1 MFLGN
6 GLQVALL
13 EQGGHARRPASL
25 SHPVLLGLWI
35 PFQIY
40 QTVAFF
46 KKSLSP
52 PLCTAC
58 QLQSGAVGIHSFGK
72 PDHGKK
78 EELPSLKE
86 SPLNYPQ
93 PWHLPHLQLRLYL
106 WDRIFTLTFFPS
118 KCRRGMSFF
127 PGTVLFGRLAML
139 TCDFYYAVYWEIWIL
154 LLPLPNLLVQNE

>member
-13 EQGGHARRPASL
+13 EQGGHTRRPASL

-40 QTVAFF
+40 QTVALL
-46 KKSLSP
+46 KSSVSSSLEPFP

-78 EELPSLKE
+78 EELPS
-86 SPLNYPQ
+86 P
-93 PWHLPHLQLRLYL
+93 
-106 WDRIFTLTFFPS
+106 
-118 KCRRGMSFF
+118 RRGSFELPTAIAF
-127 PGTVLFGRLAML
+127 ASLA
-139 TCDFYYAVYWEIWIL
+139 AEII
-154 LLPLPNLLVQNE
+154 PLR